1 MQEHQLPQRDHD
13 VAAQSSQAVAVE
25 IMHALGLRE
34 QRGDE
39 VRLEAVHGLAPG
51 AGRDGL
57 ELHQHVRDLDVA
69 VRSMVML
76 DLRSSGCDRPA
87 ATS

>member
-34 QRGDE
+34 QRVDE
-39 VRLEAVHGLAPG
+39 VRLEAVHGLAQ